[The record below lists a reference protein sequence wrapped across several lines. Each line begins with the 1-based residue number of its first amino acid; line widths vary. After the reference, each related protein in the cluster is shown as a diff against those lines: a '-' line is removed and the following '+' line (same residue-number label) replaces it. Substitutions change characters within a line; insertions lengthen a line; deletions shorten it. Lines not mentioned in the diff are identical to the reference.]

1 MQFANTNSSASASL
15 LSSNKLS
22 RKGFHRLTKGK
33 SINYDALPKL
43 VGFCVAD
50 GFDNLTGE
58 RNEVIIKSL
67 FQ

>member
-1 MQFANTNSSASASL
+1 MQYASNNSASEL

-33 SINYDALPKL
+33 TINYDALPKL
-43 VGFCVAD
+43 VGFCVSD